1 VRRRPLPSPS
11 GAPTPSPAPEGGEVL
26 SAGRARG
33 LAARGR
39 NQPQAL
45 ERISVSDA
53 VKGSLRR
60 ATPALDS
67 ALIAHDAT
75 SLDCRVRRAPQGCR
89 RPFHTKRHRA
99 KNLAVVP
106 QEPCSDTSGVLSI
119 FDHDLCTAR
128 APGRMRI
135 ERARYQVRNATG
147 KDASRPQG
155 EAAGAYDCT
164 HHALLHKDWL
174 GCSLMEEKACSLAW
188 NYPPGDVLRGLEA
201 GQIGEMAVLGDR
213 EGRLASVTTRVLRY
227 PGVGVLADFS

>member
-1 VRRRPLPSPS
+1 MSDRLRNLVFIPLYI
-11 GAPTPSPAPEGGEVL
+11 PAMPAVAESLLGRGPL
-26 SAGRARG
+26 S
-33 LAARGR
+33 L
-39 NQPQAL
+39 
-45 ERISVSDA
+45 ISA
-53 VKGSLRR
+53 FRMG
-60 ATPALDS
+60 
-67 ALIAHDAT
+67 
-75 SLDCRVRRAPQGCR
+75 Q
-89 RPFHTKRHRA
+89 

-188 NYPPGDVLRGLEA
+188 NYPRGDVRRGLA
-201 GQIGEMAVLGDR
+201 AVQIGEMAVLGDR
-213 EGRLASVTTRVLRY
+213 EGLLASVTTRVLRY
-227 PGVGVLADFS
+227 PGVGILVDFS